1 MFPLRHASDRK
12 DLRSRLLDVHLR
24 PGPLPN
30 TKTSFLRKRM
40 SGGVA
45 YNTDPL
51 LLFLIY
57 DIFTCRSPT
66 ATFTLAE
73 HHEAFRQDNNRNR
86 GCSRRHR
93 SEVNGIVRAEYN
105 SENNTDS

>member
-12 DLRSRLLDVHLR
+12 DVRSRLLDVHLR

-73 HHEAFRQDNNRNR
+73 HHEAFRQDRNRNR
-86 GCSRRHR
+86 GGSRRHR
-93 SEVNGIVRAEYN
+93 SEMNDIVRAEYN
-105 SENNTDS
+105 GENNTNS